1 MKKILFM
8 GTMELL
14 FIVMMVLIAIVAQS
28 QNVPTTV
35 SFQGYLSDKTT
46 GDPLNGNFDMRFSLF
61 DANSGGTELWFD
73 DYSAVPVS
81 KGLYTVILGDKK
93 PISLAFN
100 QPYYLQMKVG
110 LETLDTRL
118 TLTSSGYS
126 ISSTNASNLTMGTI
140 PNGRLDAELQDL
152 ADGTLSGSLVGAGV
166 SAANISGT
174 LAVTNGGTGTNT
186 LTGVAIGNGSGTM
199 SAVAKTG
206 GTQYFRS
213 NPANTG
219 YEFVAL
225 SLANA
230 DISASAAIAGSKVVP
245 AFGAQ
250 NISTTGTITGGSL
263 SGTLA
268 ASNISGTL
276 PVGSGGTGA
285 TTLTGV
291 LFGNGA
297 STVTALS
304 TGSPTTYLRR
314 NAANNA
320 YEFGTIVV
328 STNEITDN
336 TISDVDI
343 SPAAS
348 ITGTKINTD
357 FGSKNIVTTG
367 SITATSLSGTLS
379 AASLTGANNLPV
391 GVLPATVPIGNGAAN
406 RLTFWTGAG
415 TVTSNS
421 SLNWDNTN
429 SRLGVGTATPGTSLH
444 VLHGNGVGSNGIT
457 IESSAVASS
466 NWNFYVSSSGDLW
479 FLKAGSQKG
488 TFNGT
493 SGAYTSTSDRRLK
506 KDIEPIGDV
515 TADVMKLS
523 PYSYRFKE
531 QPASEDKSIGF
542 MAQDVMKLFPSLVK
556 HNEETDIYTLD
567 YSGFGVLA
575 VKAIQEQQKKI
586 DDLSNEIM
594 ELKRAVEI
602 LQSNLKK

>member
-1 MKKILFM
+1 MKKILFIGM
-8 GTMELL
+8 MEML
-14 FIVMMVLIAIVAQS
+14 FIAMLVLIAICTQA
-28 QNVPTTV
+28 QNVPTTI

-61 DANSGGTELWFD
+61 DANTGGTELWFD

-81 KGLYTVILGDKK
+81 KGLYTVTLGDKK
-93 PISLAFN
+93 PITLPFS

-110 LETLDTRL
+110 LEILDTRL
-118 TLTSSGYS
+118 ALTSSGYS

-140 PNGRLDAELQDL
+140 PVARLDTELQDL
-152 ADGTLSGSLVGAGV
+152 ADGSLSGSLVGPGV

-174 LAVTNGGTGTNT
+174 LTVANGGTGATT
-186 LTGVAIGNGSGTM
+186 LTGIVIGNGSAAMG
-199 SAVAKTG
+199 AVAKTG

-219 YEFVAL
+219 YEFVSL
-225 SLANA
+225 SLTNS
-230 DISASAAIAGSKVVP
+230 DISAAAAIAGSKVVP
-245 AFGAQ
+245 TFGAQ
-250 NISTTGTITGGSL
+250 NISTTGSISGGSL

-276 PVGSGGTGA
+276 GVGNGGTGA
-285 TTLTGV
+285 TALTGV
-291 LFGNGA
+291 LLGNGGGA
-297 STVTALS
+297 FTALS
-304 TGSPTTYLRR
+304 TGTPTTYLRR
-314 NAANNA
+314 NAGNTA
-320 YEFGTIVV
+320 YEFGTIAV

-336 TISDVDI
+336 TIVDADI
-343 SPAAS
+343 SGGAS
-348 ITGTKINTD
+348 IAGTKINTD

-367 SITATSLSGTLS
+367 SLTAASLSGTLS
-379 AASLTGANNLPV
+379 AASLTGANNLPS
-391 GVLPATVPIGNGAAN
+391 GVLPTTVPLGNGAAGRVVLWN
-406 RLTFWTGAG
+406 G
-415 TVTSNS
+415 S
-421 SLNWDNTN
+421 SAVSSSSLLNWDNAN
-429 SRLGVGTATPGTSLH
+429 SRLGIGTATPGTSLH
-444 VLHGNGVGSNGIT
+444 VLHGNGVGTNGIT
-457 IESSAVASS
+457 IESTAVASS
-466 NWNFYVSSSGDLW
+466 NWSFYVSSSGDLW
-479 FLKAGSQKG
+479 FLKAGTQKG

-515 TADVMKLS
+515 TSDVMKLS
-523 PYSYRFKE
+523 AYSYRYKE
-531 QPASEDKSIGF
+531 QSASDEKSIGF
-542 MAQDVMKLFPSLVK
+542 IAQDVMKLFPSLVK

-586 DDLSNEIM
+586 DYLSNEIM